1 MLAIDHHTRG
11 DCHPMKCNQCGADV
25 PAGAAFCSQCGTPL
39 RAAASASP
47 DLNVGAARVQV
58 RAAAAQT
65 PEKDLWSGAYSLKA
79 MTGQFIGAGIVAILA
94 IVGGSFVPPFGWI
107 VAAIASVLIFAYLA
121 AVLLYRRMSIRYRL
135 TTQRLLRD
143 TGILTRTGDHLLV
156 INIDDVTVH
165 QGIFDRMFGLG
176 TIKLNTK
183 DTTTPILLMQ
193 GIENPRHVADMI
205 DECRR
210 TERSR
215 RGLYTMDA

>member
-1 MLAIDHHTRG
+1 
-11 DCHPMKCNQCGADV
+11 MKCNQCGAEA
-25 PAGAAFCSQCGTPL
+25 PAGAAFCSQCGAQL
-39 RAAASASP
+39 RATASERN
-47 DLNVGAARVQV
+47 LGAARVQGK
-58 RAAAAQT
+58 AAPASS
-65 PEKDLWSGAYSLKA
+65 PEKDLWTGAYSPKA
-79 MTGQFIGAGIVAILA
+79 MTGQFIGAGIIAILA
-94 IVGGSFVPPFGWI
+94 LVGGSFLPPFGWI
-107 VAAIASVLIFAYLA
+107 VAAIASLLIFAYLA
-121 AVLLYRRMSIRYRL
+121 AVLFYRHMSIRYRL
-135 TTQRLLRD
+135 TNQRLLRD

-165 QGIFDRMFGLG
+165 QSIFDRMFGLG

-210 TERSR
+210 TERNR